1 MWEEV
6 VQARGL
12 ILESANS
19 TKALLFFCPEWD
31 GERSEGGQSKTDK
44 CCKHTSK
51 DSDTFLFPWKQLWC
65 DFLRTLLSW
74 GGKKIYV
81 HKQGHYTCEIPVCL
95 FITFSLYFYII
106 SLSSESSQSDLG
118 PSHPG
123 VSGFT
128 VPVRR
133 ASWWSFLRAACL
145 GSASRSVSC
154 PPGAWR
160 RAGRWGWPARHAGPG
175 GAAANGQ
182 SVEAGWD
189 TATSRT
195 LSGPPG
201 PSPAGIPRGP
211 GQLDHMHL

>member
-1 MWEEV
+1 MTHFCFPESSFGVTSSGLCWAEV
-6 VQARGL
+6 
-12 ILESANS
+12 
-19 TKALLFFCPEWD
+19 
-31 GERSEGGQSKTDK
+31 
-44 CCKHTSK
+44 
-51 DSDTFLFPWKQLWC
+51 
-65 DFLRTLLSW
+65 
-74 GGKKIYV
+74 GKKSTSTNKDTTLARSRFV
-81 HKQGHYTCEIPVCL
+81 

-160 RAGRWGWPARHAGPG
+160 RAGRWGWPARRAGPG